1 MPNISATNYN
11 STIPFSSELAS
22 DGNVLYPSRAD
33 RNYIDRL
40 VENLDKSFCQYT
52 GKHENLSSQQRVQ
65 RDFYKNDDFTAYFLE
80 KSQSSVAL
88 CSHIVEQAWSNL
100 YSPVSHKINNQPE
113 YRLDDYRRESLCQ
126 FAIRKMLKSVNEVI
140 NSTVQSQL
148 ISQNGAVRAEAIKNK
163 QEKCEDVLSM
173 VSYLLGLTTNKTGGA
188 KQRYGSDPI
197 RQVLFQE
204 FHTKNL
210 YVQSGE
216 SPRRVLD
223 STINKLADDYYQL
236 NSGKEKL
243 PNEQIIN
250 RVIKELQDSMVNNS
264 LMTDSA
270 AYRIISKTIIDPLLM
285 AANYEEY
292 HRHAYLNALARTWI
306 EKDTPIGHNQKY
318 KHYLAAN
325 LPRNNKFS
333 RLFLLDKT
341 FDIRKSELYQRVE
354 QHLREINENIS
365 ADDILR
371 CCKDYYEFA
380 REKYALKIPS
390 LAEVEFTEQLTR
402 SGHISAAIEHRRH
415 GTYLPRTV

>member
-11 STIPFSSELAS
+11 STIPYSSELAS

-88 CSHIVEQAWSNL
+88 CSHIVEQAWNNMYAL
-100 YSPVSHKINNQPE
+100 VSHKINNQPE

-148 ISQNGAVRAEAIKNK
+148 ILQNGAVRAEAIKNK
-163 QEKCEDVLSM
+163 QEKCEDVLSV
-173 VSYLLGLTTNKTGGA
+173 VSYLLGLTTNKTEGA

-204 FHTKNL
+204 FHNNKNYIKNNRL
-210 YVQSGE
+210 NEGMLE
-216 SPRRVLD
+216 D
-223 STINKLADDYYQL
+223 TINSLSNGYYQL

-250 RVIKELQDSMVNNS
+250 RVIKELQDSIANNS

-270 AYRIISKTIIDPLLM
+270 AYRIISKTIIDPVIM
-285 AANYEEY
+285 DANYEGY
-292 HRHAYLNALARTWI
+292 HRHAYLNALARTKLG
-306 EKDTPIGHNQKY
+306 KDISISNKSKHI
-318 KHYLAAN
+318 HYLAAN
-325 LPRNNKFS
+325 LPYDNKFS

-371 CCKDYYEFA
+371 CYKDYYEFA
-380 REKYALKIPS
+380 RKKYALKMPS
-390 LAEVEFTEQLTR
+390 LVEIEFTK
-402 SGHISAAIEHRRH
+402 
-415 GTYLPRTV
+415 

>member
-11 STIPFSSELAS
+11 STIPYSSELAS

-88 CSHIVEQAWSNL
+88 CSHIVEQAWNNMYAL
-100 YSPVSHKINNQPE
+100 VSHKINNQPE

-148 ISQNGAVRAEAIKNK
+148 ILQNGAVRAEAIKNK
-163 QEKCEDVLSM
+163 QEKCEDVLSV
-173 VSYLLGLTTNKTGGA
+173 VSYLLGLTTNKTEGA

-204 FHTKNL
+204 FHNNKNYIKNNRL
-210 YVQSGE
+210 NEGMLE
-216 SPRRVLD
+216 D
-223 STINKLADDYYQL
+223 TINSLSNGYYQL

-250 RVIKELQDSMVNNS
+250 RVIKELQDSIANNS

-270 AYRIISKTIIDPLLM
+270 AYRIISKVIIDPM
-285 AANYEEY
+285 IIDINYEK
-292 HRHAYLNALARTWI
+292 HCHLSHLNALARTLI
-306 EKDTPIGHNQKY
+306 AKDIPIAHNRKY
-318 KHYLAAN
+318 KHYLTDN
-325 LPRNNKFS
+325 LNNKFI

-371 CCKDYYEFA
+371 CCKDYYDFA
-380 REKYALKIPS
+380 RKKYALKMPS
-390 LAEVEFTEQLTR
+390 LAEIEFTK
-402 SGHISAAIEHRRH
+402 
-415 GTYLPRTV
+415 

>member
-11 STIPFSSELAS
+11 STIPYSSELAS

-88 CSHIVEQAWSNL
+88 CSHIVEQAWNNMYAL
-100 YSPVSHKINNQPE
+100 VSHKINNQPE

-148 ISQNGAVRAEAIKNK
+148 ILQNGAVRAEAIKNK
-163 QEKCEDVLSM
+163 QEKCEDVLSV
-173 VSYLLGLTTNKTGGA
+173 VSYLLGLTTNKTEGA

-204 FHTKNL
+204 FHNNKNYIKNNRL
-210 YVQSGE
+210 NEGMLE
-216 SPRRVLD
+216 D
-223 STINKLADDYYQL
+223 TINSLSNGYYQL

-243 PNEQIIN
+243 PSEQIIN
-250 RVIKELQDSMVNNS
+250 RVIKELQDSIANNS
-264 LMTDSA
+264 LMTDGA
-270 AYRIISKTIIDPLLM
+270 AYRIISKTIIDPVIM
-285 AANYEEY
+285 DANYEGY
-292 HRHAYLNALARTWI
+292 HHHAYLNALARTKLG
-306 EKDTPIGHNQKY
+306 KDISISNKSKY
-318 KHYLAAN
+318 IHYLAAN
-325 LPRNNKFS
+325 LPYDNKFS

-354 QHLREINENIS
+354 KHLQEINENIS

-380 REKYALKIPS
+380 RKKYALKMPS
-390 LAEVEFTEQLTR
+390 LAEIEFTK
-402 SGHISAAIEHRRH
+402 
-415 GTYLPRTV
+415 